1 MIPAVRTRGLTKTY
15 GEAVAVRGIDLEVP
29 AGQVYGFLG
38 PNGAGKTTTLRML
51 LNLIRPTAGTV
62 EIFGASTGT
71 LDRVGALIEGPAFYP
86 HLSGRD
92 NLRALAVRARL
103 PRGRIAEALEL
114 AGLAGRADHRY
125 ATYSLGM
132 KQRLG
137 VAAANLTRPDLLVL
151 DEPTNGL
158 DPAGMADMRATVRA
172 FANAGRT
179 VLLSSH
185 LLDEVRQVCD
195 HVGIISHGT
204 LVVQKPITEL
214 AGRGTLRVVAEPLDH
229 AYDKV
234 QRMLGPDAVRIGDGA
249 LAVTVDAEMAPA
261 VNRGLVAE
269 GIAVREL
276 RWREPD
282 LEEIFLALTEGP
294 RHGQ

>member
-15 GEAVAVRGIDLEVP
+15 GETVAVRDVDLEVP

-51 LNLIRPTAGTV
+51 LRLIRPTAGTV
-62 EIFGASTGT
+62 EIFGASTGS
-71 LDRVGALIEGPAFYP
+71 LARVGALIEGPAFYP

-92 NLRALAVRARL
+92 NLRALAVRAGVSR
-103 PRGRIAEALEL
+103 RRITEALEL
-114 AGLAGRADHRY
+114 AGLAGRAGDRY
-125 ATYSLGM
+125 ANYSLGM

-158 DPAGMADMRATVRA
+158 DPAGMADMRETVRA
-172 FANAGRT
+172 FADAGRT

-195 HVGIISHGT
+195 HVGIISHGE
-204 LVVQKPITEL
+204 LVAQKPIGEL
-214 AGRGTLRVVAEPLDH
+214 AGGGTLRVVAEPLDR
-229 AYDKV
+229 ADDKV
-234 QRMLGPDAVRIGDGA
+234 QRMLGPDAVRIDDGA
-249 LAVTVDAEMAPA
+249 LRITAEADMAPA
-261 VNRGLVAE
+261 VNRALVAE
-269 GIAVREL
+269 GIAVHEL
-276 RWREPD
+276 RWLQPD
-282 LEEIFLALTEGP
+282 LQEVFLELTQGA
-294 RHGQ
+294 RRG